1 MHRDP
6 LDGFVLS
13 GRFQDLQQQLVD
25 PTVLEFQLL
34 WNTEVTQ
41 SQATVPLDLEEHR
54 EELRAKADLKGRPT
68 TSQETLN
75 MNLQHHRQHLLLN
88 VA

>member
-54 EELRAKADLKGRPT
+54 EELRAEADLDGRPT